1 MDTTWILVAHR
12 GGARLFENKGLGKGL
27 NLLEDIPHPQGKLRN
42 QDIDSDQPGRSF
54 DRFGQGRH
62 ALGTEQEPK
71 EHLAELFAKELA
83 DLLENGRNQHR
94 YQRLVLIAGPD
105 FLGVLRS
112 ALNAQVTAL
121 VTSSLAKNLANVNA
135 TDIPPH
141 LRDIV
146 NV

>member
-12 GGARLFENKGLGKGL
+12 AGARLFENKGPGKGL
-27 NLLEDIPHPQGKLRN
+27 NLVQDIPHPEGKLRN

-71 EHLAELFAKELA
+71 EHLAVLFAKELA
-83 DLLENGRNQHR
+83 ELLDDGRNQHR

-105 FLGVLRS
+105 FLGVLRG
-112 ALNAQVTAL
+112 ALNPQITAL
-121 VTSSLAKNLANVNA
+121 VTTSLAKNLANVTD